1 MFEVEMSRAIKFH
14 RFGKA
19 DVLSCEEQPDRSPG
33 PQEVLV
39 RVQAIGISWDDV
51 LWRQDMALSKPQL
64 PAGLGA
70 EMAGTVEAIGDAVT
84 DLAIGDKVASFKA
97 MSANDYPV
105 CGDHVLVP
113 RNALTRYPDQLTP
126 VEASVHYTPL
136 LLAYFAYVD
145 LAHVQPGQ
153 TVLVTDA
160 ANSPATAFVQLGKA
174 LGLRVI
180 ASTKSTA
187 DRDFLLANGAERVI
201 VTDEDDIGLR
211 ISAITKGQGIEAVF
225 DGMGGMQMSL
235 LADVLA
241 PRGSLVLYGLRG
253 GNNTPFPAM
262 QAFRKNMRF
271 FVHCLENFTGKP
283 ELGIE
288 QDRAAMQRALEAI
301 NGLTAQGLLKA
312 DIHRTWPFEQFGKAH
327 HLLDEKP
334 VRGRVVLKVC

>member
-1 MFEVEMSRAIKFH
+1 MSRAIKFH

-33 PQEVLV
+33 AQEVLV

-51 LWRQDMALSKPQL
+51 LWRQDLSLSKPRL
-64 PAGLGA
+64 PAGLGT
-70 EMAGTVEAIGDAVT
+70 EMAGIVEALGDGVS
-84 DLAIGDKVASFKA
+84 DLQIGDKVASFKA

-113 RNALTRYPDQLTP
+113 RNALTRYPEQLTP
-126 VEASVHYTPL
+126 VEASVHYTPF

-145 LAHVQPGQ
+145 LAQVQKGQ
-153 TVLVTDA
+153 TVLVTGA
-160 ANSPATAFVQLGKA
+160 AESPGIAFVQLGKA

-180 ASTKSTA
+180 ASTKSA
-187 DRDFLLANGAERVI
+187 DDRDYLLANGAERVI

-211 ISAITKGQGIEAVF
+211 INAITKGQGIAAVF

-235 LADVLA
+235 LGDVLA

-253 GNNTPFPAM
+253 GNNTPFPAQ
-262 QAFRKNMRF
+262 QAFRKNMKF

-288 QDRAAMQRALEAI
+288 QNTAAIQRALETI
-301 NGLTAQGLLKA
+301 NALTEQGALKA

-327 HLLDEKP
+327 HHLDDQP
-334 VRGRVVLKVC
+334 VRGRVVLMVR

>member
-1 MFEVEMSRAIKFH
+1 MSRAIKFH

-19 DVLSCEEQPDRSPG
+19 DVLSCEEQPDRLPG

-39 RVQAIGISWDDV
+39 RAEAIGISWDDV
-51 LWRQDMALSKPQL
+51 LWRQNLALTNVQL
-64 PAGLGA
+64 PAGIGS
-70 EMAGTVEAIGDAVT
+70 EMAGVVEAIGSDVS
-84 DLAIGDKVASFKA
+84 DLKVGDKVASFKA

-113 RNALTRYPDQLTP
+113 RNALTRYPDTLTP
-126 VEASVHYTPL
+126 VEASVHYTPM
-136 LLAYFAYVD
+136 LLAYFAFVD
-145 LAHVQPGQ
+145 LAKVQPGQ

-160 ANSPATAFVQLGKA
+160 AYSPGIAFVQLGKA

-180 ASTKSTA
+180 AATQHA
-187 DRDFLLANGAERVI
+187 EDREYLLANGAERVI
-201 VTDEDDIGLR
+201 VTEEDDICLR
-211 ISAITKGQGIEAVF
+211 IEALTKGQGIEAVF
-225 DGMGGMQMSL
+225 DGFGGMQMSML
-235 LADVLA
+235 GDVLA

-253 GNNTPFPAM
+253 GNKTPFPAL

-288 QDRAAMQRALEAI
+288 QDGPAMKRALDTI
-301 NGLTAQGLLKA
+301 NALTAQGLLKP

-327 HLLDEKP
+327 HHLDEDP
-334 VRGRVVLKVC
+334 VRGRVVLMVR

>member
-1 MFEVEMSRAIKFH
+1 MSRAIKFH

-19 DVLSCEEQPDRSPG
+19 DVLSCEEQPDRLPG

-39 RVQAIGISWDDV
+39 RAEAIGISWDDV
-51 LWRQDMALSKPQL
+51 LWRQNLALTNVQL
-64 PAGLGA
+64 PAGIGS
-70 EMAGTVEAIGDAVT
+70 EMAGIVEAVGSDVT
-84 DLAIGDKVASFKA
+84 DLKVGDKVASFKA

-113 RNALTRYPDQLTP
+113 RNALTRYPDALTP
-126 VEASVHYTPL
+126 IEASVHYTPM
-136 LLAYFAYVD
+136 LLAYFAFVD
-145 LAHVQPGQ
+145 LAKVQPGQ

-160 ANSPATAFVQLGKA
+160 AYSPGIAFVQLGKA

-180 ASTKSTA
+180 AATQHA
-187 DRDFLLANGAERVI
+187 EDREYLLANGAERVI
-201 VTDEDDIGLR
+201 VTEEDDICLR
-211 ISAITKGQGIEAVF
+211 IEALTKGQGIEAVF
-225 DGMGGMQMSL
+225 DGFGGMQMSML
-235 LADVLA
+235 GDVLA

-253 GNNTPFPAM
+253 GNKTPFPAL

-288 QDRAAMQRALEAI
+288 QDGPAMTRALDTI
-301 NGLTAQGLLKA
+301 NELTVQGLLKP

-327 HLLDEKP
+327 NHLDDDP
-334 VRGRVVLKVC
+334 VRGRVVLRVR

>member
-1 MFEVEMSRAIKFH
+1 MSRAIKFH

-39 RVQAIGISWDDV
+39 RVEAIGISWDDV
-51 LWRQDMALSKPQL
+51 LWRQDLSLNKPQL
-64 PAGLGA
+64 PAGLGT
-70 EMAGTVEAIGDAVT
+70 EMAGIVEALGDAVT
-84 DLAIGDKVASFKA
+84 DLAIGDRVASFKA

-113 RNALTRYPDQLTP
+113 RKALTRYPDQLTA

-145 LAHVQPGQ
+145 LAHVQPGD

-160 ANSPATAFVQLGKA
+160 AYSPGLAFVQLGKA

-180 ASTKSTA
+180 ASTKRA
-187 DRDFLLANGAERVI
+187 EDRDYLLAHGAERVI

-211 ISAITKGQGIEAVF
+211 IGALSKGQGIAAVF
-225 DGMGGMQMSL
+225 DGLGGMQMSL

-253 GNNTPFPAM
+253 GNQTPFPAIA
-262 QAFRKNMRF
+262 AFRKNMRF

-288 QDRAAMQRALEAI
+288 QDVAAVERALAVI
-301 NGLTAQGLLKA
+301 NALTTQGVLKA

-327 HLLDEKP
+327 HHLDEQP
-334 VRGRVVLKVC
+334 VKGRVVLKV

>member
-1 MFEVEMSRAIKFH
+1 MSRAIKFH

-33 PQEVLV
+33 AQEVLV

-51 LWRQDMALSKPQL
+51 LWRQDLALNKAHL
-64 PAGLGA
+64 PAGLGT
-70 EMAGTVEAIGDAVT
+70 EMAGVVEALGDGVT
-84 DLAIGDKVASFKA
+84 DLQMGDKVASFKA

-113 RNALTRYPDQLTP
+113 RNALVRYPDSLTP
-126 VEASVHYTPL
+126 AEASVHYTPL
-136 LLAYFAYVD
+136 LLAWFAFVE
-145 LAHVQPGQ
+145 LAKVQAGQ
-153 TVLVTDA
+153 TVLITDA
-160 ANSPATAFVQLGKA
+160 AYSPGISFVQLGKA

-180 ASTKSTA
+180 AATPHA
-187 DRDFLLANGAERVI
+187 EDREYLMANGAERVI
-201 VTDEDDIGLR
+201 VTEEDDIGLR
-211 ISAITKGQGIEAVF
+211 IESLTKGQGIAAVF
-225 DGMGGMQMSL
+225 DGLGGMQMSL
-235 LADVLA
+235 LGDVLA

-253 GNNTPFPAM
+253 GNTTPFPAM

-288 QDRAAMQRALEAI
+288 QNAAAMQRALAAI
-301 NGLTAQGLLKA
+301 NALTDQGLLKS

-327 HLLDEKP
+327 NHLDDQP
-334 VRGRVVLKVC
+334 VRGRVVLMVR